1 MKVYSRSSRINI
13 PQVINKLFINT
24 FGIQKNQCRFKM
36 NYMLIKEVIDL
47 ICDFETSSD
56 SSRYKKNIEGFKDW
70 IAVSHSVAGL
80 EEPQWEA
87 KEKGRSAESVIN
99 TLLVHLNRYART
111 YSKAA
116 MYGSNFST
124 QEEFIYLI
132 NLKAFGAMSKMEL
145 IKKNIQDKPVG
156 MQIINRLIK
165 QEWVVQTDSHTDKRS
180 KLIEI
185 TPKGSEA
192 LEAQMAQIRKAT
204 KMVTGNLTEHEK
216 MELIR
221 LLTKLDHFHKPI
233 FMKNH
238 NPEDLLRETGSHL

>member
-1 MKVYSRSSRINI
+1 MDYK
-13 PQVINKLFINT
+13 
-24 FGIQKNQCRFKM
+24 
-36 NYMLIKEVIDL
+36 LIKEVIDL
-47 ICDFETSSD
+47 ISEFETTVD
-56 SSRYKKNIEGFKDW
+56 RNRFTGNIEGFKDW
-70 IAVSHSVAGL
+70 ISVSHSVANL

-99 TLLVHLNRYART
+99 TLLVHLNRYAKT

-116 MYGSNFST
+116 MYGSDFST

-165 QEWVVQTDSHTDKRS
+165 QEWVVQTDSDTDKRS

-185 TPKGSEA
+185 TPKGIDA
-192 LEAQMAQIRKAT
+192 LEMQMLQIRQAT
-204 KMVTGNLTEHEK
+204 KMVTGNLTEAEK

-238 NPEDLLRETGSHL
+238 APEDLLRETGRHL

>member
-1 MKVYSRSSRINI
+1 MDYK
-13 PQVINKLFINT
+13 
-24 FGIQKNQCRFKM
+24 
-36 NYMLIKEVIDL
+36 LIKEVIDL
-47 ICDFETSSD
+47 ISEFETTVD
-56 SSRYKKNIEGFKDW
+56 RKRFTGNIEGFKDW
-70 IAVSHSVAGL
+70 IAVSHSVSNL

-99 TLLVHLNRYART
+99 TLLVHLNRYAKT

-116 MYGSNFST
+116 MYGSDFST

-165 QEWVVQTDSHTDKRS
+165 QEWVVQTDSDTDKRS

-185 TPKGSEA
+185 TPKGIDA
-192 LEAQMAQIRKAT
+192 LEMQMLQIRQAT
-204 KMVTGNLTEHEK
+204 KMVTGNLTEAEK

-238 NPEDLLRETGSHL
+238 APEDLLRETGRQL

>member
-1 MKVYSRSSRINI
+1 
-13 PQVINKLFINT
+13 
-24 FGIQKNQCRFKM
+24 M
-36 NYMLIKEVIDL
+36 NYALIKQVVDL
-47 ICDFETSSD
+47 ISEFETVSD
-56 SSRYKKNIEGFKDW
+56 HTGYRKDIEGFKDW
-70 IAVSHSVAGL
+70 ITVSHTAAGL
-80 EEPQWEA
+80 EDPQWEA

-99 TLLVHLNRYART
+99 TLLVHLNRYAKT

-116 MYGSNFST
+116 MHGSDFST

-156 MQIINRLIK
+156 MQIINRLIR
-165 QEWVVQTDSHTDKRS
+165 QEWVIQTDSATDKRS

-185 TPKGSEA
+185 TPKGSAA
-192 LEAQMAQIRKAT
+192 LDAQMQQIRQAT
-204 KMVTGNLTEHEK
+204 KMVTGNLTETEK

-238 NPEDLLRETGSHL
+238 APEDLLRETGNQL